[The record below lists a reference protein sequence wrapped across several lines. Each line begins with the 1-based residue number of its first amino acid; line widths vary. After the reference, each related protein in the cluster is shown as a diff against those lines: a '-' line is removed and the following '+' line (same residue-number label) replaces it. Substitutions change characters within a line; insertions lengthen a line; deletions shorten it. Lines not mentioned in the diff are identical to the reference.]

1 LPARSPSLE
10 AAINPIWSFFLT
22 APSLP
27 SGCRIIDLAVR
38 GDERGSLIAL
48 EPGKEVPFDFRRA
61 YYIFGTREGV
71 SRGFHA
77 HRQLSQMLVA
87 VCGSCRLIVDDGRA
101 RAEVIL
107 DRPDRGLLISGLIW
121 REMHDF
127 TADCVLM
134 VLADR
139 LYDPT
144 DYIRSY
150 SDFTQAVAEAA

>member
-1 LPARSPSLE
+1 MSL
-10 AAINPIWSFFLT
+10 S
-22 APSLP
+22 SLP

-48 EPGKEVPFDFRRA
+48 EPGKEVPFDSRRA
-61 YYIFGTREGV
+61 YYIFGTLKGV

-77 HRQLSQMLVA
+77 HRRLSQLLVS
-87 VCGSCRLIVDDGRA
+87 VNGSCRLVVDNGRG

-107 DRPDRGLLISGLIW
+107 DRPDRGLLISGLVW

-127 TADCVLM
+127 SSDCVLM
-134 VLADR
+134 VMADQP
-139 LYDPT
+139 YDPS

-150 SDFTQAVAEAA
+150 DDFSEAVLAQST